1 MSEEMKNE
9 QEEEKE
15 KKPFLQKLFSKK
27 KKKKKRRLDTDPIHL
42 ACLGSAIL
50 LILGIV
56 IVTLIS
62 SEDKIESQVNEV
74 DAVLMEETG
83 KGLNDVWEMIENEE
97 FDTLNDIFFEEE

>member
-9 QEEEKE
+9 QPEEKE

-42 ACLGSAIL
+42 ACLGAAIL
-50 LILGIV
+50 LIFGVV

-62 SEDKIESQVNEV
+62 SEDKIETQVNEV
-74 DAVLMEETG
+74 DAVLIEETG